1 MEDTSEKEFIQDCAG
16 IDPGLSDLAPLSSIA
31 NPPPTKKQDKETGVL
46 DLPPPTKTLN
56 LSASSSYRYQKG
68 FSSFAA
74 FGVLDKKCIPNSL
87 RSEHN
92 LKWKTNM
99 KIFFADNG

>member
-1 MEDTSEKEFIQDCAG
+1 MEDTYEKEFFQDCVE

-46 DLPPPTKTLN
+46 DLPPPTETRK
-56 LSASSSYRYQKG
+56 APSSYRHQKG

-74 FGVLDKKCIPNSL
+74 FGVLDKKCTANSL
-87 RSEHN
+87 RFEHN

-99 KIFFADNG
+99 IH